1 MLNSVKSYSNV
12 NYSTERCDGS
22 NPIHSYQSNQL
33 IQFYLFSK
41 LILRLICLLLLFI
54 SQLPFQHFL
63 PSDINQFM
71 ANLDPFHLVVTG

>member
-41 LILRLICLLLLFI
+41 LILRLICL
-54 SQLPFQHFL
+54 
-63 PSDINQFM
+63 
-71 ANLDPFHLVVTG
+71 